1 MRRPSGVTSA
11 GPANRL
17 LATPTRTPAV
27 PSMTP
32 ASTPSSTPPRLRSP
46 SPARN
51 LLRPGSGRGRA
62 GGAVT
67 GFGTPRAPPS
77 RGAQRPKTPLL
88 SAQGARRQAHGG
100 SSSSYGVSRP
110 SRPPGPAAS
119 FGSYQSSRPTMSHSN
134 TQYDACWLL
143 QTPVLHTHAD
153 THSCTVLL
161 LQRVWTTTRRGCQL
175 QCHTQTTAAW
185 SASSKLESTPQDHTW
200 WTVDPHSLSCK
211 NITVSF
217 GFKW

>member
-1 MRRPSGVTSA
+1 MSA

-62 GGAVT
+62 GAAVI

-88 SAQGARRQAHGG
+88 SAQGARRQVHGG

-143 QTPVLHTHAD
+143 QTPLPHTHPD
-153 THSCTVLL
+153 THSCTVYSGSVFG
-161 LQRVWTTTRRGCQL
+161 QPQG
-175 QCHTQTTAAW
+175 AA
-185 SASSKLESTPQDHTW
+185 ASSSAIRKRPRLGLPRPNWNPRPKTTPGG
-200 WTVDPHSLSCK
+200 L
-211 NITVSF
+211 
-217 GFKW
+217 